1 MRVFIAVLV
10 LIFSLQSWTKADDIS
25 DFEIEGMSVGDSL
38 LDYFTEEEINNFVL
52 ERFPKDDFVVVTVES
67 EKFENYD
74 AMQFDIKPNDS
85 KYILYGVVGMIGYE
99 KDIKSCYQKMDEIV
113 DNFSSVLKNFHK
125 VDHGR
130 LNNPVGADP
139 YGGTYDL
146 VTFDKNKFGKSER
159 VQVSCNDWSEKGGI
173 VDSVKVEI
181 YSKELAYFIDYIAYN

>member
-10 LIFSLQSWTKADDIS
+10 LIFNLQSWTKADDIS
-25 DFEIEGMSVGDSL
+25 EFEIEGISIGDSL

-52 ERFPKDDFVVVTVES
+52 ERFPKDDFVVFTVES

-85 KYILYGVVGMIGYE
+85 KYILYGVVGIIGYE
-99 KDIKSCYQKMDEIV
+99 KDIKSCYQKMGEIV
-113 DNFSSVLKNFHK
+113 DNLSSVLKNFHK

-146 VTFDKNKFGKSER
+146 VTFNKNKSGKSER
-159 VQVSCNDWSEKGGI
+159 VQVSCNDWSEKSGI
-173 VDSVKVEI
+173 IDSVKIEI
-181 YSKELAYFIDYIAYN
+181 LSTELAYFIDYIAYK

>member
-10 LIFSLQSWTKADDIS
+10 LIFSLQSFSKADDIS
-25 DFEIEGMSVGDSL
+25 DFEIEGMSIGDSL

-52 ERFPKDDFVVVTVES
+52 ERFPKDDFVVFTVES

-99 KDIKSCYQKMDEIV
+99 KDIKSCYQKMGEIV
-113 DNFSSVLKNFHK
+113 DNLSSVLKNFHK

-130 LNNPVGADP
+130 LKNPVGADP

-146 VTFDKNKFGKSER
+146 VTFNKNKSGKSER
-159 VQVSCNDWSEKGGI
+159 VQVSCNDWSEKSGI
-173 VDSVKVEI
+173 IDSVKIEI
-181 YSKELAYFIDYIAYN
+181 LSTELAYFIDYIAYE